1 MTAAPAMHPDRVWLR
16 QYPKGVPSDIDADSV
31 ASVAA
36 MLEDAFQRYAALPAF
51 SCLGGTLSY
60 ADVDRLS
67 AAFASYLQHDLQLRR
82 GDRVAIMMPN
92 LLAYPVALFGVLR
105 AGLCVVNVNPLYTPR
120 EVEHQLCDAGARVLV
135 VVENFCHTVQAALP
149 KLPVERVIV
158 ARMGDLLPSAR
169 GWVTNLVVRRVRKLV
184 PAWKIADHVRFTD
197 ALERGATRPFR
208 RETLNRQDLA
218 FLQYTGGTTGRAK
231 GAQLSHGNILANVL
245 QIRAW
250 IGPAMNTG
258 DEPECIVTALPLYH
272 VFALTVNCLTFVTF
286 GGRNLLITD
295 PRDMKGFVK
304 QLSQNRISAITGVN
318 TLFNGL
324 LNQPDFAKLNFSGLR
339 LVVGGGAAVLKA
351 TAERWHA
358 VTGTRLVEGYGLT
371 ETSPV
376 VCFTP
381 IDKLEWSGSIGLPLP
396 STWVVIRDDDN
407 RDVPV
412 GHPGELCVK
421 GPQVMSGYWQRS
433 EETAAAFTADGYL
446 RTGDIATM
454 DERGFFTIVDRKKDM
469 IIVSGFNVYPNE
481 VENVVAQH
489 PGVLEC
495 ACVGVPDE
503 NTGEAVKVFVVKKDP
518 TLTPEELR
526 RHCKQSLTNYKVPRQ
541 IEFRDQLPKSPIG
554 KILRKELRS
563 PS

>member
-1 MTAAPAMHPDRVWLR
+1 MTAAPPMHPDRVWLR
-16 QYPKGVPSDIDADSV
+16 QYPKGVPSDIDPHSV
-31 ASVAA
+31 ASLAV
-36 MLEDAFQRYAALPAF
+36 MLEDAFQRYAAQPAF

-60 ADVDRLS
+60 AEVDRLS
-67 AAFASYLQHDLQLRR
+67 AAFASYLQHDLKLQR
-82 GDRVAIMMPN
+82 GDRVGIMMPN

-120 EVEHQLCDAGARVLV
+120 EVEHQLSDAGARVLV
-135 VVENFCHTVQAALP
+135 VVENFCHTVQQVLP

-158 ARMGDLLPSAR
+158 ARMGDLLPAAR
-169 GWVTNLVVRRVRKLV
+169 GWVTNLVVRRVRKLI
-184 PAWKIADHVRFTD
+184 PEWKIADCVRFTD

-208 RETLNRQDLA
+208 RESLGHEDLA

-250 IGPAMNTG
+250 IGPAVNTG
-258 DEPECIVTALPLYH
+258 DEQECIVTALPLYH
-272 VFALTVNCLTFVTF
+272 IFALTVNCLTFVTF

-304 QLSQNRISAITGVN
+304 ELSHNRISAITGVN

-324 LNQPDFAKLNFSGLR
+324 LNQPDFAKLDFSALR
-339 LVVGGGAAVLKA
+339 LVVGGGAAVLKP

-358 VTGTRLVEGYGLT
+358 VTGKRLVEGYGLT

-381 IDKLEWSGSIGLPLP
+381 IDKLEWNGTIGLPLP

-421 GPQVMSGYWQRS
+421 GPQVMNGYWQRG

-454 DERGFFTIVDRKKDM
+454 DERGYFTIVDRKKDM
-469 IIVSGFNVYPNE
+469 ILVSGFNVYPNE

-518 TLTPEELR
+518 ALTPEELR